1 MNLRIVSWN
10 VRALN
15 EQDKRLR
22 VKNLIRKWK
31 ADIVC
36 LQETK
41 MELINRGTICSLWG
55 DQHVDWL
62 FLGSVDEAVGCFFV
76 SCKFKNVADHFV
88 WAFFGVYGPNSDRD
102 RRFLW
107 EELCG
112 LRNWWDV
119 PWCVGG
125 DFNVVR
131 FPSERSGIANFSSAM
146 LWFSDFISEQSLI
159 DLPLVGGNFT
169 WSNSR
174 EVVASSKLDR
184 FLLFA
189 DWEENFPSVCQ
200 CRLPRLMSDHFRIL
214 LEGGNFHGGKKPFRF
229 ENMWLKDEG
238 FLGRVS
244 SWWESYHFQGTPSF
258 SLANKLKMLKLDL
271 KRWNVEEFGNIGL
284 RVQNLWKNLKVLEVL
299 EEVRALTICRRQKS
313 RALFLKEGDRN
324 TKFFHRIANSHRR
337 SNTIDRL
344 MVVGELSTDQG
355 IIEGCITQ
363 FFRQLYSEKVVHR
376 PILDEV
382 AFSSISEE
390 DATWLDRPFDEDEVF
405 GVVNEFKGDKA
416 PGPDGFSM
424 AFFQSCWSIV
434 KSEVVHVF
442 HVFHAHAVFEKSLN
456 ATFLALIPKKFDAV
470 DIQDFRPISL
480 VGGMYKIIAK
490 VLANRMRRVANGL
503 ISESQNAFVKG
514 HQILDSV
521 LICF

>member
-1 MNLRIVSWN
+1 
-10 VRALN
+10 
-15 EQDKRLR
+15 
-22 VKNLIRKWK
+22 
-31 ADIVC
+31 
-36 LQETK
+36 
-41 MELINRGTICSLWG
+41 
-55 DQHVDWL
+55 
-62 FLGSVDEAVGCFFV
+62 
-76 SCKFKNVADHFV
+76 
-88 WAFFGVYGPNSDRD
+88 
-102 RRFLW
+102 
-107 EELCG
+107 
-112 LRNWWDV
+112 
-119 PWCVGG
+119 
-125 DFNVVR
+125 
-131 FPSERSGIANFSSAM
+131 
-146 LWFSDFISEQSLI
+146 
-159 DLPLVGGNFT
+159 
-169 WSNSR
+169 
-174 EVVASSKLDR
+174 
-184 FLLFA
+184 
-189 DWEENFPSVCQ
+189 
-200 CRLPRLMSDHFRIL
+200 
-214 LEGGNFHGGKKPFRF
+214 
-229 ENMWLKDEG
+229 MWLKDEG

-299 EEVRALTICRRQKS
+299 EEVRALTVEERRDKDRILGELEKSILLEEICRRQKY

-434 KSEVVHVF
+434 KSEVMHVF

-503 ISESQNAFVKG
+503 ISES
-514 HQILDSV
+514 
-521 LICF
+521 